1 MNKGTLIISKYRVPN
16 VLIAENAL
24 DQTVGLMGRDGPL
37 PAMAFSYCRAQTNA
51 FWMKNTKQALDIIFC
66 LDNQIISICKGEP
79 YSTSLIGN
87 VFSDLVVELPF
98 GTCQASDIKIGDDIR
113 LLSNPLNAH

>member
-1 MNKGTLIISKYRVPN
+1 MNKGTLLISKYKVSN
-16 VLIAENAL
+16 VLVAEHAL
-24 DQTVGLMGRDGPL
+24 DQSVGLMGREPPL
-37 PAMAFSYCRAQTNA
+37 PCMVFSYQRANFNS

-66 LDNQIISICKGEP
+66 LDNRIVSICKGEA

-113 LLSNPLNAH
+113 LLSSV